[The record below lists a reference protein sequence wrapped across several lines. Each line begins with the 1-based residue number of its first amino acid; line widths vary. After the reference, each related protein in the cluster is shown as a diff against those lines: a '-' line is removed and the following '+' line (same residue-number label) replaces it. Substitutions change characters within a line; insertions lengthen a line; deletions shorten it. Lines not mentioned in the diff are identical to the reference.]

1 MADDAVFQ
9 EAVDALH
16 NGEKPRARELL
27 TGLLKTD
34 QNNSTYWIWLSA
46 AMDTTKEQIYC
57 LQTAFKLDP
66 ENATAK
72 RGLILLGALPADDS
86 IQPFPINRP
95 RAWEEK
101 LLLAHEKPKPKGWD
115 AVKTSPVFRLGIVVL
130 VVGALAS
137 VAIFGFIIPR
147 TNQTSRIATWT
158 PGPSPTYTLTVTAV
172 GAKAQTPVVG
182 TPGALSELLEVAYT
196 PTALYVDAKRSP
208 VTDDYYRQ
216 FIAAYQVM
224 DWDKAIAALTEV
236 LRLEPDT
243 VYAYYYIGEAYR
255 FKGDVVNAQQYY
267 GGAIDRD
274 ANFGAGYVG
283 LARAR
288 LLSDPNANVL
298 PLLDQAIELDPNFGE
313 AYLERGR
320 VKTRDNDIT
329 GALVDLGKA
338 NEIMG
343 DSPLVFF
350 YLAQARL
357 KDGKLDLALNSARRA
372 NELDVTMLPNYLLLG
387 QIYAE
392 MGNNE
397 EAAKA
402 LDIYLKYETN
412 DLSAYVLQGRIQYDN
427 GNYEEAIRAM
437 DAVIAVDRRRPD
449 AHLYRFL
456 SNMELARGDAAEAD
470 LNIVLSS
477 YPDSFDVNLAAV
489 RVNLIQKH
497 NGSALLALD
506 KVKILAETN
515 EQKALLYYW
524 SAITYEARQELGKAA
539 DNWKLLLDL
548 PAAAMTAEMRKVAN
562 EHLTNLR
569 PSTSTL
575 TAGKSTSTQTPT
587 PTKPVTATP
596 TKTAPPTRTPSPTRT
611 PTPTPT
617 K

>member
-16 NGEKPRARELL
+16 NGEKIRARQLL

-34 QNNSTYWIWLSA
+34 QNNATYWIWLSA
-46 AMDTTKEQIYC
+46 AMETTKEQVYC

-72 RGLILLGALPADDS
+72 RGLILLGALPADDT
-86 IQPFPINRP
+86 IQPFPVNRP
-95 RAWEEK
+95 RTWEEK
-101 LLLAHEKPKPKGWD
+101 LLLAHEKPKLKGWA
-115 AVKTSPVFRLGIVVL
+115 AVQASPVFRLGLVVL
-130 VVGALAS
+130 VVGALGSA
-137 VAIFGFIIPR
+137 VVFGFIIPR
-147 TNQTSRIATWT
+147 TNQISRLATWT

-172 GAKAQTPVVG
+172 GAKPQTPIAG
-182 TPGALSELLEVAYT
+182 TPGALSELVEVAYT
-196 PTALYVDAKRSP
+196 PTPLYVEPKRSP
-208 VTDDYYRQ
+208 ITDDYYRQ

-224 DWDKAIAALTEV
+224 DWDNAIAALTEV

-288 LLSDPNANVL
+288 LLSDPNSNVL
-298 PLLDQAIELDPNFGE
+298 PLLDQAIQADPNFGE
-313 AYLERGR
+313 AYLERAR

-329 GALVDLGKA
+329 GALVDLDKA
-338 NEIMG
+338 NDILG
-343 DSPLVFF
+343 DLPLVFF
-350 YLAQARL
+350 YLAQTRL
-357 KDGKLDLALNSARRA
+357 KEGKLDLALNSARRA

-387 QIYAE
+387 QIYTE
-392 MGNNE
+392 MESYE
-397 EAAKA
+397 EAAQA
-402 LDIYLKYETN
+402 LDIYLKYETD

-427 GNYEEAIRAM
+427 GNYEESIRAM

-456 SNMELARGDAAEAD
+456 SNVELARGDAAEED
-470 LNIVLSS
+470 LRTVLSS
-477 YPDSFDVNLAAV
+477 YPDLFEVNLAAV

-506 KVKILAETN
+506 QVKILAETD
-515 EQKALLYYW
+515 EQKGLYYYW
-524 SAITYEARQELGKAA
+524 SAVTYEAREEFDKAIE
-539 DNWKLLLDL
+539 NWMLLLDL
-548 PAAAMTAEMRKVAN
+548 PTDATTLEMRKVAN
-562 EHLTNLR
+562 EHLVDLR
-569 PSTSTL
+569 PATT
-575 TAGKSTSTQTPT
+575 TPTPRTPT

-596 TKTAPPTRTPSPTRT
+596 TKTLTPTRTPTRT
-611 PTPTPT
+611 PTP
-617 K
+617 